1 MAKHSACLDP
11 RCNLWVWL
19 HSDWRGFLAIWA
31 KPSPGCLRVSIQ
43 LYWVQQWRR
52 S

>member
-1 MAKHSACLDP
+1 MSRSTLQLMSLVAFGLT
-11 RCNLWVWL
+11 R
-19 HSDWRGFLAIWA
+19 FLAIWA